1 MAGIRWNEGQPP
13 ETQRGKCLLL
23 IASPLGGNY
32 DVGADNRPDI
42 CVGHFHAED
51 EPRPVPARFLGMSAN
66 HARPELNVRY
76 WAEIDLPAGVELR
89 ALTVDDLKG

>member
-1 MAGIRWNEGQPP
+1 
-13 ETQRGKCLLL
+13 
-23 IASPLGGNY
+23 
-32 DVGADNRPDI
+32 
-42 CVGHFHAED
+42 
-51 EPRPVPARFLGMSAN
+51 MSAN